1 MADQGSFTDADI
13 ESLQQKLAGL
23 SLTQGESAVMAA
35 MVGGEL
41 SQASDVEPYIRV
53 STPLGSKT
61 FRIRTPFGTIT
72 SARRPS

>member
-1 MADQGSFTDADI
+1 MGVELHACAHV
-13 ESLQQKLAGL
+13 E
-23 SLTQGESAVMAA
+23 

-41 SQASDVEPYIRV
+41 GKESDVEPYIRV

-72 SARRPS
+72 SARRPGSH

>member
-1 MADQGSFTDADI
+1 MAQSNFTDADVQGL
-13 ESLQQKLAGL
+13 EGKLNGL
-23 SLTQGESAVMAA
+23 NLTQGESAAMAA

-41 SQASDVEPYIRV
+41 SQATDVEPYIRV

-72 SARRPS
+72 SARR